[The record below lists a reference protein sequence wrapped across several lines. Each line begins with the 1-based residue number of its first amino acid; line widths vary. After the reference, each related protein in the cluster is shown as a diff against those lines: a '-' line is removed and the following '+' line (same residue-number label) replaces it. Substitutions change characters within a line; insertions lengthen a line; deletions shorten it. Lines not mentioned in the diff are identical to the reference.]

1 MGEITLPRVLPVDG
15 IMLKR
20 VKEPLLKEIN
30 MQTKIKNIP
39 PNIKLVFALK
49 NSITFS
55 LTGNGK
61 PMISLFFC

>member
-15 IMLKR
+15 IMLKS

-39 PNIKLVFALK
+39 PNIKLVFDLK
-49 NSITFS
+49 IFITFS
-55 LTGNGK
+55 LTGNTK
-61 PMISLFFC
+61 SLIGLFVF